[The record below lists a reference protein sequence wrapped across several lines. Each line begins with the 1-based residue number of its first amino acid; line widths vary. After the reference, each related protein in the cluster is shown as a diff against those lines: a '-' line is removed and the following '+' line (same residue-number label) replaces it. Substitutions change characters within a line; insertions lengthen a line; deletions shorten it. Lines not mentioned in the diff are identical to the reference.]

1 MSCDPFW
8 AYPSRMEI
16 DEEGKTAC
24 DLLNEYKHYIHANHP
39 ERINPF
45 YGLCRTQ
52 PEAARAEA
60 VAFAV
65 FKWNGYD
72 IQLEETSDEGGV
84 DFRAQTENTELVV
97 EVTSIRRA
105 TFTEHSGVPEN
116 PWESCKG
123 FHVDNYE
130 VARQIWYKALAKA
143 EQMSGYD
150 CPTILIIACEHAE
163 YQTYLKKSE
172 DVGFGAEMLLT
183 SPPELAIPKSISAV
197 LLFYISKYHAKI
209 IGLLP
214 PKPAYNFSIELLP
227 SVPFV
232 EVVLPETGDYS
243 VGESNKIRTRWTPD
257 NLPDGSFLYN
267 NASC

>member
-1 MSCDPFW
+1 MSYDLFW
-8 AYPSRMEI
+8 TYPSHMEI
-16 DEEGKTAC
+16 DEEGKTVY
-24 DLLNEYKHYIHANHP
+24 DLLDEYQHYIHANNP
-39 ERINPF
+39 ERLNPF

-52 PEAARAEA
+52 PEATRAEA
-60 VAFAV
+60 VAFAF
-65 FKWNGYD
+65 FKWNGYA
-72 IQLEETSDEGGV
+72 IRLEETPDEGGV
-84 DFRAQTENTELVV
+84 DFRAQTENTELVI

-130 VARQIWYKALAKA
+130 VARQIWYKTLAKA

-150 CPTILIIACEHAE
+150 CPTILIIACEHVE
-163 YQTYLKKSE
+163 YQTYLKKNE

-197 LLFYISKYHAKI
+197 LLFHISEYHVKI
-209 IGLLP
+209 TGLLP
-214 PKPAYNFSIELLP
+214 PKPDYHFSIELLP

-232 EVVLPETGDYS
+232 EVLLPEIGGYS
-243 VGESNKIRTRWTPD
+243 VGGSDRIRTRWIPD
-257 NLPDGSFLYN
+257 NLPDGYFIYN
-267 NASC
+267 QW